1 MVTMMNEIFIL
12 LIAIIVAVI
21 LFKVLK
27 TATKMAVNAVL
38 GLLVL
43 VIANILLGLD
53 IAYTWIVI
61 LICAIAGI
69 VGALL
74 IIILSYLGIAF

>member
-1 MVTMMNEIFIL
+1 MSDIFIL

-21 LFKVLK
+21 LFKILK

-43 VIANILLGLD
+43 IIANTLLGLD

-61 LICAIAGI
+61 LVCAIAGV

-74 IIILSYLGIAF
+74 IIVLQYFLGLF

>member
-1 MVTMMNEIFIL
+1 MINEIFIL

-43 VIANILLGLD
+43 IIANILLGLD

-61 LICAIAGI
+61 LVCAIAGI

>member
-1 MVTMMNEIFIL
+1 MMSEIFIL
-12 LIAIIVAVI
+12 VIAIIVAVI
-21 LFKVLK
+21 LYKVLK

-38 GLLVL
+38 GLLIL
-43 VIANILLGLD
+43 IIANAVLGLG

-61 LICAIAGI
+61 LICAIAGV

-74 IIILSYLGIAF
+74 IIFLHYFAGLF

>member
-1 MVTMMNEIFIL
+1 MMSEIFIL
-12 LIAIIVAVI
+12 VIAIIVAVI
-21 LFKVLK
+21 LYKVLK

-38 GLLVL
+38 GLLIL
-43 VIANILLGLD
+43 IIANAVLGLG

-61 LICAIAGI
+61 LICAVAGV

-74 IIILSYLGIAF
+74 IIFLHYFAGLF

>member
-1 MVTMMNEIFIL
+1 MNEIFIL

>member
-1 MVTMMNEIFIL
+1 MSEIFIL

-43 VIANILLGLD
+43 IIANILLGLG

-74 IIILSYLGIAF
+74 IITLSYLGIAF

>member
-1 MVTMMNEIFIL
+1 MMSDIFIL

-21 LFKVLK
+21 LFKILK

-43 VIANILLGLD
+43 IIANTLLGLD

-61 LICAIAGI
+61 LVCAIAGV

-74 IIILSYLGIAF
+74 IIVLQYFLGLF

>member
-1 MVTMMNEIFIL
+1 MMSEIFIL

-43 VIANILLGLD
+43 IIANILLGLG

-74 IIILSYLGIAF
+74 IITLSYLGIAF

>member
-1 MVTMMNEIFIL
+1 MMSDIFIL
-12 LIAIIVAVI
+12 LIAVIAAVI
-21 LFKVLK
+21 LYKVLK

-38 GLLVL
+38 GLIVL
-43 VIANILLGLD
+43 IIANILLGLD

-61 LICAIAGI
+61 LVCAIAGV

-74 IIILSYLGIAF
+74 IIVLQYFFGLF

>member
-1 MVTMMNEIFIL
+1 MMNEIFIL
-12 LIAIIVAVI
+12 VIAIIVAVI
-21 LFKVLK
+21 LYKVLK

-38 GLLVL
+38 GLLIL
-43 VIANILLGLD
+43 IIANAVLGLG

-61 LICAIAGI
+61 LICAIAGV

-74 IIILSYLGIAF
+74 IIFLHYFAGLF

>member
-1 MVTMMNEIFIL
+1 MLNEIVIL
-12 LIAIIVAVI
+12 IVAIIVAYV
-21 LFKVLK
+21 LFKLLK

-43 VIANILLGLD
+43 IVANAVLGLG
-53 IAYTWIVI
+53 IAYDWLVI

-74 IIILSYLGIAF
+74 IIVLNYTGIAFV